1 MTEEYA
7 ENILYVIEEQRLDH
21 FFISGFV
28 DNLLGF
34 GGLGGIIRKTNY
46 NFKKL
51 TEVLI

>member
-1 MTEEYA
+1 MLLKNSDLA
-7 ENILYVIEEQRLDH
+7 V